1 MSAVPQSQ
9 SQVQARTVQSQVQ
22 SPGAVRNGGDRWR
35 LQVVHRSEFR
45 YGGPV
50 RSSYNEARMTPEN
63 SSRQTT
69 LRSRVEIEPSAT
81 VHAYRDY
88 WGSTVT

>member
-1 MSAVPQSQ
+1 VRSVPQSQ
-9 SQVQARTVQSQVQ
+9 TQAQSG
-22 SPGAVRNGGDRWR
+22 PVRVPSDRWR

-69 LRSRVEIEPSAT
+69 LRARV
-81 VHAYRDY
+81 
-88 WGSTVT
+88 